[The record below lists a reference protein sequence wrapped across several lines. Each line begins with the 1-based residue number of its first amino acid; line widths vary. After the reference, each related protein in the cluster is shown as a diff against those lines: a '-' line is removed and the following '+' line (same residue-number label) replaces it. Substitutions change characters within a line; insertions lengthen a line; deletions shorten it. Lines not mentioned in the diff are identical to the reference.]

1 MNTTVFRRIFRSK
14 NWKQQLVNNSSII
27 ALLIIFVWI
36 ALVTPGFFTTRN
48 MINVLN
54 QSAALGFMVIG
65 ITAVFITGGIDL
77 SIPSVMALS
86 GILAAKAMQNEAG
99 IMTAVVISLS
109 VGLFLGLINGYAIG
123 YLRMIPFVV
132 TLSIQIIG
140 MGLCVWLTSKVSI
153 PISNE
158 VYLDLFNGKVGII
171 PVSVLY
177 LAFMTFVVT
186 ILSKKTIW
194 GRWLYATGI
203 NIKTATVSGIPIRMV
218 LLGAYAWSGLF
229 AGMAAL
235 LVTSRLASAS
245 STMGQEGVVLN
256 VVSSAVVGGVSFQG
270 GFGSPLGA
278 VLGALIITLISNSMN
293 MMQIS
298 YYTTLIVKGIV
309 IIAFVSLDS
318 IRRRK

>member
-1 MNTTVFRRIFRSK
+1 MDRIVFRRVSK
-14 NWKQQLVNNSSII
+14 SVNWKKLLITNSSVI
-27 ALLIIFVWI
+27 ALAIIFCWI

-48 MINVLN
+48 IINVLN

-86 GILAAKAMQNEAG
+86 GILAAMAMQNGAG
-99 IMTAVVISLS
+99 IMMAVLISIL

-123 YLRMIPFVV
+123 FLRMIPFVV

-140 MGLCVWLTSKVSI
+140 MGICVWLTSKVSI
-153 PISNE
+153 PISNGT
-158 VYLDLFNGKVGII
+158 YLNAFSGKIGII
-171 PVSVLY
+171 PVSVIY
-177 LAFMTFVVT
+177 LAFMTFVATV
-186 ILSKKTIW
+186 LAKKSIW

-203 NIKTATVSGIPIRMV
+203 NINTATVSGIPTRKV

-229 AGMAAL
+229 AGMASL
-235 LVTSRLASAS
+235 LITSRLASAS

-256 VVSSAVVGGVSFQG
+256 IVSSAVVGGVSFQG
-270 GFGSPLGA
+270 GFGTPMGA
-278 VLGALIITLISNSMN
+278 VLGTLIITLISNSMN

-298 YYTTLIVKGIV
+298 YYMTLIVKGIV
-309 IIAFVSLDS
+309 IITFVCLDS
-318 IRRRK
+318 IRHRN